1 MKQLLAILFTGFLF
15 LILLTSCEELYFPK
29 LESMPGLL
37 VVESHITNDP
47 KMNYVKISTTNG
59 FYDNI
64 SPESLAGISVKL
76 IEIGGKTITAVDIG
90 KGVFAFSETSKP
102 GKDYQLK
109 ITYQKD
115 IYESDTVRMPS
126 LPSIDDIYSLY
137 KVSKTYRTDDFG
149 PPVLIETPGRE
160 IYVDAPISQTLQYY
174 RFDWRAVL
182 LWGITPPGGP
192 MGYPPATYGWQS
204 LYNMDL
210 INLAGQKRFSDATQI
225 KKHPILSIPYDY
237 RVYLDSDEK
246 IENGWIIIIDQYGMD
261 KKSYD
266 FYEEFNKQLTAEGH
280 LFDPALTQVNS
291 NIYCTT
297 DPSKKV
303 LGYFEVNSYRQH
315 RYYFNL
321 WGIDQGKV
329 ILRELN
335 RYPDIPREGQI
346 TGIVPEFWE
355 YTY

>member
-1 MKQLLAILFTGFLF
+1 MKQLLAILFPGFF
-15 LILLTSCEELYFPK
+15 FIILLVSCEELYFPK
-29 LESMPGLL
+29 LEKMPELM

-47 KMNYVKISTTNG
+47 KLNYVKISTTNG
-59 FYDNI
+59 FYETIPN
-64 SPESLAGISVKL
+64 ESLKGISVKL
-76 IEIGGKTITAVDIG
+76 MEVDGKILTAVDNG
-90 KGVFAFSETSKP
+90 KGHFSFSETPKP
-102 GKDYQLK
+102 GREYKLRIAYQE
-109 ITYQKD
+109 D
-115 IYESDTVRMPS
+115 IYESDPVRMPS
-126 LPSIDDIYSLY
+126 IPSIDDIYSLY
-137 KVSKTYRTDDFG
+137 KISKTYRTDAFG

-160 IYVDAPISQTLQYY
+160 IYIDAPITQTLQYY

-182 LWGITPPGGP
+182 LWGITPPP
-192 MGYPPATYGWQS
+192 TPLGYPPATYGWNS
-204 LYNMDL
+204 LYNQDL

-237 RVYLDSDEK
+237 RIYLDSEEK

-291 NIYCTT
+291 NIYCTN

-335 RYPDIPREGQI
+335 RYPEIPNEGQLI
-346 TGIVPEFWE
+346 GNPPEFWE

>member
-1 MKQLLAILFTGFLF
+1 MKRRIAILFPGLLF
-15 LILLTSCEELYFPK
+15 LVFLASCEELYFPK

-59 FYDNI
+59 FYENI
-64 SPESLAGISVKL
+64 TNTSLAGISVKL
-76 IEIGGKTITAVDIG
+76 IEIGGKTITAVDNG
-90 KGVFAFSETSKP
+90 KGVFKFLETSKP

-109 ITYQKD
+109 ISYQKD

-126 LPSIDDIYSLY
+126 LPSIDDVYSLY
-137 KVSKTYRTDDFG
+137 KISKTYRTDAFG

-160 IYVDAPISQTLQYY
+160 IYIDAPITQTLQYY
-174 RFDWRAVL
+174 RFNWRAVL
-182 LWGITPPGGP
+182 LWGITPPP
-192 MGYPPATYGWQS
+192 TPLGYPPATYGWNS
-204 LYNMDL
+204 LYDRDL

-237 RVYLDSDEK
+237 RIYLDSEGK
-246 IENGWIIIIDQYGMD
+246 NENGWIIIIDQYGIA
-261 KKSYD
+261 KNSFD

-280 LFDPALTQVNS
+280 LFDPVLTQING
-291 NIYCTT
+291 NIYCTS
-297 DPSKKV
+297 DPAKKA

-315 RYYFNL
+315 RFYFNL

-329 ILRELN
+329 ILRQIN
-335 RYPDIPREGQI
+335 RYPDIPNEGQVI
-346 TGIVPEFWE
+346 RNPPEFWE